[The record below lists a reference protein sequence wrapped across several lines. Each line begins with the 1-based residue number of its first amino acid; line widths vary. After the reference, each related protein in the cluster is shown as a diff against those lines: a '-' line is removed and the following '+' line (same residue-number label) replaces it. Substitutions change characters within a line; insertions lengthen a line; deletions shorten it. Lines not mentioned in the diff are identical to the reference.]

1 MLVRR
6 AFAMGR
12 PFSIIAAATF
22 NASPAKVF
30 AVAEDLA
37 RWNDWSPFFRMETGV
52 ASEVSTPSSGVG
64 AHYTWSGKRTGRGRM
79 EVLETTPGERVVL
92 NLEFIEPFKAV
103 NRTVFTL
110 TPTASGG
117 THFKWEMSGERPLV
131 MVIVAALLRLDNKLA
146 DDFVAGL
153 GLLRGIVDGA

>member
-1 MLVRR
+1 
-6 AFAMGR
+6 MGR
-12 PFSIIAAATF
+12 PFSIAAAATF

-37 RWNDWSPFFRMETGV
+37 RWNEWSPFFRMEAGV
-52 ASEVSTPSSGVG
+52 TSEVSTPSSGVG

-79 EVLETTPGERVVL
+79 EVLETAPGERVVL
-92 NLEFIEPFKAV
+92 NLEFIEPFNAV

-117 THFKWEMSGERPLV
+117 THFRWEMSGERPLV
-131 MVIVAALLRLDNKLA
+131 MVVVAALMRLDNKLA

>member
-1 MLVRR
+1 
-6 AFAMGR
+6 MGR

-110 TPTASGG
+110 TPTASGVG
-117 THFKWEMSGERPLV
+117 RASAATAATKAPVRMSPSTCRLTTPARSER
-131 MVIVAALLRLDNKLA
+131 VAPSAAKTR
-146 DDFVAGL
+146 AG
-153 GLLRGIVDGA
+153 A